1 MSQRTEP
8 RNRKFGVG
16 FYYATMI
23 ITVIVMIGALIFIKN
38 DDPEVLS
45 HYRYMV
51 AYYTLGGFLSSGLVV
66 REFFAEVYDTKKWI
80 IKIIVIVLAMA
91 IGTVIFIMFKKAIY
105 GLVLMLVGF
114 GVLLYTSVPTIPRNN
129 QEIK

>member
-8 RNRKFGVG
+8 RNRKFGVRL
-16 FYYATMI
+16 YYASII
-23 ITVIVMIGALIFIKN
+23 ITIIVMIGALIFIKN

-45 HYRYMV
+45 YYRYMV
-51 AYYTLGGFLSSGLVV
+51 AYYTLGGFLSLGLIV

-80 IKIIVIVLAMA
+80 IKLIVLVIAMA
-91 IGTVIFIMFKKAIY
+91 IGTVIFILFKDAKFGLMMMF
-105 GLVLMLVGF
+105 VGF